1 MKFALK
7 DTIAAI
13 ATPPGRG
20 GIGVIRLSGDD
31 AVKIAGKLFKP
42 SSKKKLSGLPT
53 HTLCH
58 GWIRSGNEIVDEVMA
73 AVMLEP
79 GSYTGENTVEISA
92 HGGPVVLSKILNL
105 CLDSGARLAE
115 RGEFTFRA
123 FVNRKMDLAKAESV
137 AELINS
143 RTELTLQSSVKQLQ
157 GTLSAKIEAFRSGLV
172 DLLSKVEAALDHAE
186 EGLEFISRKAL
197 ISALNSLSSEILA
210 LLSTASKGQL
220 LRDGV
225 NITTLGK
232 PNSGKSSLLN
242 AFLERDRAIVTD
254 IPGTTRDVLEEAL
267 DLRGLPVVLS
277 DTAGIREGSKDLPEK
292 IGQEKTWEAVKSSD
306 LVLWLVDGSK
316 KLSSEDRVIANLL
329 INNGYTGKTIVLL
342 NKSDLPAAVNVSEVR
357 KLLPECGQCIKISAT
372 KKTNFAK
379 LEDAI
384 ISFAKIT
391 DVPKDSPIIICL
403 RHKDVLNRVLIALKD
418 SITAAKKGESEEFV
432 AFHMRAALNSL
443 GEITGETATEEIL
456 ENIFSNFC
464 VGK

>member
-20 GIGVIRLSGDD
+20 GIGIIRLSGDE
-31 AVKIAGKLFKP
+31 AVKIAGKIFKP
-42 SSKKKLSGLPT
+42 SSKKALSRMPT
-53 HTLCH
+53 RALCH
-58 GWIRSGNEIVDEVMA
+58 GWIRSNGKIIDEVMA

-92 HGGPVVLSKILNL
+92 HGGPVVLSKILSL
-105 CLDSGARLAE
+105 CLESGARLAE

-123 FVNRKMDLAKAESV
+123 FINRKMDLAKAESV

-143 RTELTLQSSVKQLQ
+143 KTELALQSSVSQLE
-157 GTLSAKIEAFRSGLV
+157 GTLSAKIKTFRGRLV
-172 DLLSKVEAALDHAE
+172 ELLSKVEAALDHAE
-186 EGLEFISRKAL
+186 EDLKFISKKDL
-197 ISALNSLSSEILA
+197 INTLSSLSGAIQA

-225 NITTLGK
+225 NLAILGK

-242 AFLERDRAIVTD
+242 ALLERERAIVTN

-267 DLRGLPVVLS
+267 DLKGLPVVIS
-277 DTAGIREGSKDLPEK
+277 DTAGIRANPGNLAEK
-292 IGQEKTWEAVKSSD
+292 IGQQKTLAAVSSAD
-306 LVLWLVDGSK
+306 IILWLVDSSK
-316 KLSSEDRVIANLL
+316 KLSTEDKMIANLL
-329 INNGYTGKTIVLL
+329 KKDGLAGKTIVVL
-342 NKSDLPAAVNVSEVR
+342 NKIDLPSATNAAEAK
-357 KLLPECGQCIKISAT
+357 KLLQASVPCIKISAT
-372 KKTNFAK
+372 KRTNFAK

-384 ISFAKIT
+384 ISFAKIAE
-391 DVPKDSPIIICL
+391 VPKDSPIIICL
-403 RHKDVLNRVLIALKD
+403 RHKDVLNRVMRALNG
-418 SITAAKKGESEEFV
+418 SLTAAKKGESEEFV
-432 AFHMRAALNSL
+432 AFHMRSALNSL